1 MRGWAAMALGGV
13 IAALVTPYNGY
24 GGIDT
29 DGVGR
34 LVEHAIAGGVQGVLV
49 NSPVGE
55 GPHLS
60 RGERIFV
67 FEAAVE
73 AAAGRVPVYAATG
86 AVSTEETLALTWD
99 AGKADVSAA
108 FVATPFYYPLP
119 QAALLAH
126 YRYLA
131 RRARLPLVPVSDPAA
146 IGNALAAATLTELA
160 TIEGIAGVALADGD
174 ITLVSETL
182 AAVGA
187 RCPVLVAR
195 DGALLEGLAAGVGGA
210 VSALAGLLPGE
221 VVARARE
228 VREGDRRTVEAR
240 WARLRPLVGLID
252 DPATGVA
259 ACKAAATALGLPG
272 GVPRS
277 PLPGANPG
285 LSEAIGEALVLVGAG
300 L

>member
-1 MRGWAAMALGGV
+1 MALGGV
-13 IAALVTPYNGY
+13 IASLVTPYSGY

-34 LVEHAIAGGVQGVLV
+34 LVEHTIAGGVQGVLV

-67 FEAAVE
+67 FEAAIEV
-73 AAAGRVPVYAATG
+73 AAGRVPVYAATG

-99 AGKADVSAA
+99 AEKARVAAA

-131 RRARLPLVPVSDPAA
+131 RRGRLPLVPTSDPAA
-146 IGNALAAATLTELA
+146 IGNALGAATLAELA
-160 TIEGIAGVALADGD
+160 TVEGIAGVALTDGD
-174 ITLVSETL
+174 ITLVQEAL
-182 AAVGA
+182 VAVGE

-195 DGALLEGLAAGVGGA
+195 DGLLPGGLAAGVGA
-210 VSALAGLLPGE
+210 VVSALAGLLPRE
-221 VVARARE
+221 VVALARE
-228 VREGDRRTVEAR
+228 VREGDRDAANAR
-240 WARLRPLVGLID
+240 WARLRPLVGLLD
-252 DPATGVA
+252 DPVTGVA
-259 ACKAAATALGLPG
+259 ACKAAATALRLPG

-277 PLPGANPG
+277 PLPGAAPG
-285 LSEAIGEALVLVGAG
+285 LIEAVGEALAG
-300 L
+300 VRAGGV